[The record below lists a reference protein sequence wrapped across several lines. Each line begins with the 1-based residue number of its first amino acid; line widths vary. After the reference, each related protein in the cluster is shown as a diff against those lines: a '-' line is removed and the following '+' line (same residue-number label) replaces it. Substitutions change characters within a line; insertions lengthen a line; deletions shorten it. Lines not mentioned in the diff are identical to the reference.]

1 MDGLLCV
8 CLIRENKAQWLYV
21 LRKMK
26 DNRFCYNN
34 LYAFEVP

>member
-8 CLIRENKAQWLYV
+8 CLIRENSEQWVWV

-26 DNRFCYNN
+26 DNWFCYNN